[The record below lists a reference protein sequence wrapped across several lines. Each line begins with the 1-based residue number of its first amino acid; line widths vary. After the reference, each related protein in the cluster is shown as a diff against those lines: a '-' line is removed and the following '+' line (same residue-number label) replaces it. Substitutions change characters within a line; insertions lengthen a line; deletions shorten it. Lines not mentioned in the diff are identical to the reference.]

1 MPDFIAFSSPSNMA
15 DCLHDNFATDT
26 IGPDKHSRSESAVNN
41 SITRGENRMYSPNNN
56 FINQQGSN
64 DNTNGFEIT
73 KKPSGHFNLKVWG
86 RFPPNWI
93 ANLSTGLASNRISIN
108 GGTAKKVKTLWQA
121 DFEIAA
127 TNTAINLN
135 RIDFLAFAKNGADT
149 DSPDN
154 ISLTEFSLGDPNKND
169 GALYLEL
176 KAVDQIGFLSSLLSR
191 LAFYT
196 LFPDAMVIET
206 IDGRI
211 YDRFWIKGVGGSIP
225 SDTAIGTLKHKL
237 EGYLVK

>member
-1 MPDFIAFSSPSNMA
+1 
-15 DCLHDNFATDT
+15 
-26 IGPDKHSRSESAVNN
+26 
-41 SITRGENRMYSPNNN
+41 MYSKNHN
-56 FINQQGSN
+56 FMNHQGSS
-64 DNTNGFEIT
+64 DSTNGFEIT
-73 KKPSGHFNLKVWG
+73 KKPSGHYNLKVWG

-108 GGTAKKVKTLWQA
+108 SGTAKKVKTLWQA

-154 ISLTEFSLGDPNKND
+154 ISLTEFSLGDPNEND

-191 LAFYT
+191 LAFYS
-196 LFPDAMVIET
+196 LFPDAMIIET
-206 IDGRI
+206 IGGRI
-211 YDRFWIKGVGGSIP
+211 NDRIWIKGVGGNIP
-225 SDTAIGTLKHKL
+225 SERAIATLNHKL
-237 EGYLVK
+237 GAYLAK